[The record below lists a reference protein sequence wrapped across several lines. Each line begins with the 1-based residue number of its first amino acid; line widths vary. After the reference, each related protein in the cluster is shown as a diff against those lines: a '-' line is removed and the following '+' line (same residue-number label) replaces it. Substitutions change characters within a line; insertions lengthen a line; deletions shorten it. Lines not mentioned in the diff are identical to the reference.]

1 MAVDGCSVRMVDREK
16 VALVREVM
24 RSEHDVTEATDVF
37 ALLGDPN
44 RLRLLLDAAL
54 THAQNTT
61 GLHPE
66 QHDVST
72 VAGADV

>member
-1 MAVDGCSVRMVDREK
+1 MVDREK

-24 RSEHDVTEATDVF
+24 PPGHDVTEATDVF

-54 THAQNTT
+54 SQAQNTT
-61 GLHPE
+61 ALHPE
-66 QHDVST
+66 HHDVSIL
-72 VAGADV
+72 AGADV